1 MSPFNDRVG
10 DLNHFVDRLLLHIA
24 DVAADLNADRAT
36 DKPHLDPVSGYE
48 RVFEVELA
56 GTGTRVM
63 VSSRVLDDRKDFAY
77 VRCIPCSQSGYL
89 YYTVTG
95 SGTAADINRV
105 IASIQQC
112 LHAKHRHAEPQICS
126 ECENPISLV
135 QCGPNRFR
143 CKIGH
148 VFELKAKATPPQPNV
163 LWTHELVAVD
173 GNHEACPFG
182 DTLDA
187 DHDGNIRTFAAG
199 PALETITSI
208 LI

>member
-10 DLNHFVDRLLLHIA
+10 RTQPLRGQTT
-24 DVAADLNADRAT
+24 VAHRGCSRRFECGSGHHKT
-36 DKPHLDPVSGYE
+36 HLDPVSGYE
-48 RVFEVELA
+48 RVFRVELA

-187 DHDGNIRTFAAG
+187 DHDGNIIEPSLLAQPSRQL
-199 PALETITSI
+199 PRS
-208 LI
+208 